1 MQVKICGI
9 TRPQD
14 ALAAVEAGADAIGLV
29 FYANSKRAVTIAQA
43 QEICALVP
51 PLTQIVGLFVDAS
64 REDIAQTLA
73 AVPLTLLQFH
83 GNESPAACE
92 QWQRP
97 YLRALNPTVSTDV
110 EVLTAPYI
118 HARGFLL
125 DSVHEGAFGGTGKTF
140 DWQLFPRNC
149 SRPLILA
156 GGLSVENIGEA
167 VRQCRPSAIDV
178 SSGVESSPGI
188 KDAAKMNAFV
198 NAVRKA
204 AKEG

>member
-1 MQVKICGI
+1 MQIKICGI

-29 FYANSKRAVTIAQA
+29 FYAKSKRAVTIAQA
-43 QEICALVP
+43 QEICAWVP

-64 REDIAQTLA
+64 ANDIEQIIAT
-73 AVPLTLLQFH
+73 VPLTLLQFH
-83 GNESPAACE
+83 GHESPADCE

-97 YLRALNPTVSTDV
+97 YLRALNPVVGSDF
-110 EVLTAPYI
+110 EALTAPYAR
-118 HARGFLL
+118 ARGFLL

-140 DWQLFPRNC
+140 DWQLFPSSC

-156 GGLSVENIGEA
+156 GGLSVENVDQA
-167 VRQCRPSAIDV
+167 VRHCRPSAIDV